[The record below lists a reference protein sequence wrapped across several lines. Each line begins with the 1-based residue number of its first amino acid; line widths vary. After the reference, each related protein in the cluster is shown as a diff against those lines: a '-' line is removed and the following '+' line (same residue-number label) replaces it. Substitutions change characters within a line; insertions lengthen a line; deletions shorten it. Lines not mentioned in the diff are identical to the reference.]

1 MDQYRKNYLQ
11 AQKKAAEII
20 MLKNNNYLGDVTSAD
35 ITVRADI
42 SYVPNIR
49 SWQRID
55 GYRAKESEEDTEN
68 CLKNAVYR
76 WIRSSEGGSS
86 VFIMD
91 KVGGEIAVLYGSGSA
106 SNSAVGQ
113 GAMLHVLLFRQEMRK
128 SGIRCAKMSL

>member
-1 MDQYRKNYLQ
+1 
-11 AQKKAAEII
+11 

-68 CLKNAVYR
+68 CLKMLHIDGSAVR
-76 WIRSSEGGSS
+76 KAVARCLLWIRSAEKSQYCMDQEALVILQTFSDSQYLNAGYQLLNGRDIPADIMVSSSERC
-86 VFIMD
+86 
-91 KVGGEIAVLYGSGSA
+91 
-106 SNSAVGQ
+106 
-113 GAMLHVLLFRQEMRK
+113 LLCI
-128 SGIRCAKMSL
+128 SLIRSLL